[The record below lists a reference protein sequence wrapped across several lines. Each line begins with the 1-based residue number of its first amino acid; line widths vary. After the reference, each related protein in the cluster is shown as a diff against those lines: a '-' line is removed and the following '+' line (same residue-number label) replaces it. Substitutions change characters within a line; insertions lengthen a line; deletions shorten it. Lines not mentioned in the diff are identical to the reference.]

1 MPWVL
6 PKPSEGGYELG
17 TRNFWNQMQSTI
29 QLMQGVMSVLPS
41 LYKLLQEAR
50 AAGDYEAAY
59 LIGRQIND
67 LAASLPRTP
76 LGTIAA
82 TAGQVAARQ
91 NLARRGY
98 TGRDVYWGYVHDLF
112 ARQIPYSQV
121 FPRPISQEDDPN
133 FINVGGF
140 WATPELLERLR
151 MEPAIRRAEAEMRA
165 GEDLGRAL
173 EEVSPDVRGN
183 VRTTPRRRRS
193 SETERL
199 EGVDPSN
206 RGGAQIMRSLSGRQN
221 RDRGGLPMNVGGVW
235 LSPELMWFLQNRAEI
250 MRSLQGALPGQ
261 TSGEAASERV
271 PGTSSFDEQQYLM
284 WLREQ
289 LNRWR
294 QKP

>member
-6 PKPSEGGYELG
+6 PKPSESGYGLG
-17 TRNFWNQMQSTI
+17 IQNFWNQMQSTI
-29 QLMQGVMSVLPS
+29 QLMQGVMSVLPA

-50 AAGDYEAAY
+50 AIGDHGAEY
-59 LIGRQIND
+59 LIGEQIND
-67 LAASLPRTP
+67 LVASLPRTP
-76 LGTIAA
+76 LGTVAV
-82 TAGQVAARQ
+82 TAGQLAARQ

-98 TGRDVYWGYVHDLF
+98 TGPDVYWGYVYDLF
-112 ARQIPYSQV
+112 GRRIPYSQV

-140 WATPELLERLR
+140 WVTPELLERLR
-151 MEPAIRRAEAEMRA
+151 MEPAIRRAEAVMRA
-165 GEDLGRAL
+165 EEDFERAL
-173 EEVSPDVRGN
+173 EELPPDARERVRK
-183 VRTTPRRRRS
+183 TPRHRRP

-206 RGGAQIMRSLSGRQN
+206 RGGAQIMRSLSGGQNQN
-221 RDRGGLPMNVGGVW
+221 RRGLPMNVGGIW

-261 TSGEAASERV
+261 TSGEAERERA
-271 PGTSSFDEQQYLM
+271 PGASSFDEQQYLM
-284 WLREQ
+284 WLRDQ

-294 QKP
+294 QEP